1 MSRLRGRMIPRMISS
16 KYFAGI
22 CLKHVEFA
30 LALTDAVDFFRVG
43 DMDIRDVINT
53 AMGMYSDIAKMK
65 SVTGEATCDAA
76 DTSGNDVP
84 IKWKVVDPDE
94 LG

>member
-1 MSRLRGRMIPRMISS
+1 
-16 KYFAGI
+16 
-22 CLKHVEFA
+22 
-30 LALTDAVDFFRVG
+30 
-43 DMDIRDVINT
+43 MDIRDVINT
-53 AMGMYSDIAKMK
+53 AMGLYSDVFKMK

-84 IKWKVVDPDE
+84 IKWKVVDPDD

>member
-1 MSRLRGRMIPRMISS
+1 MAPRMISS
-16 KYFAGI
+16 KCYSAGI
-22 CLKHVEFA
+22 CVRHAGFA
-30 LALTDAVDFFRVG
+30 LELTDVVRFSRVG

-53 AMGMYSDIAKMK
+53 AMGMYSDVFKMK

-84 IKWKVVDPDE
+84 IKWKVVDPDD

>member
-1 MSRLRGRMIPRMISS
+1 MTPRMISS
-16 KYFAGI
+16 KYLAFI
-22 CLKHVEFA
+22 CVKHVG
-30 LALTDAVDFFRVG
+30 LAMELTDVDFSRIG
-43 DMDIRDVINT
+43 DKDIRDVVNT
-53 AMGMYSDIAKMK
+53 AMGMYSDGFKMK

-84 IKWKVVDPDE
+84 IKWKVVDPDD